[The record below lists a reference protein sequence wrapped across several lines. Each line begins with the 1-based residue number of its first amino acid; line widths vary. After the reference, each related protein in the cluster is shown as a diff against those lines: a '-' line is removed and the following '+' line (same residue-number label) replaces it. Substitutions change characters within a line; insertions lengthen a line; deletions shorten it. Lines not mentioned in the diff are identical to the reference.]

1 MVDVFG
7 NYGALPLLRL
17 LWSCCCDPPA
27 GAAAPEP
34 RGLYTQLAQLLPCC
48 LLSPTHAVKLCYL
61 VYAVVQRF
69 LERGGPEVQAA
80 VGEAIRGKALPLSLQ
95 VGCGIQTRF
104 GWRWARW
111 LVGAALALACRC
123 CTASRLPLCCGPCLT
138 APPPHPLAAAASQ
151 VYGCRVVQ
159 KALEVGGGPQ
169 GGALFAPAPAVL
181 WCAALFVC
189 PCTAVLRSLAVMC
202 LLLPPLSPRAAL
214 ACWCCRCCP
223 RRRASPYVRS

>member
-1 MVDVFG
+1 MQHKLLPLMVDVFG

-61 VYAVVQRF
+61 VCAVVQRF

-138 APPPHPLAAAASQ
+138 APPTRLLLLLRRCMAAA
-151 VYGCRVVQ
+151 
-159 KALEVGGGPQ
+159 
-169 GGALFAPAPAVL
+169 
-181 WCAALFVC
+181 WC
-189 PCTAVLRSLAVMC
+189 
-202 LLLPPLSPRAAL
+202 
-214 ACWCCRCCP
+214 
-223 RRRASPYVRS
+223 RRRWRWVVARKA